1 MRKPSVK
8 TLRWCFDDPAA
19 ARRIFEMSRAE
30 LLETTAGAARDRECY
45 NAPETWDIRMHVLNA
60 AGGFHGLESLE
71 TERQSN
77 GYSADECAEYLNSG
91 DSYAP
96 TVIYWRGK
104 YRVQDIGTFIERSR
118 INWR

>member
-8 TLRWCFDDPAA
+8 TLRRCFDDPAA

-45 NAPETWDIRMHVLNA
+45 NAPETWDIRMHALNA
-60 AGGFHGLESLE
+60 AGGFHGVESLQ
-71 TERQSN
+71 TEST
-77 GYSADECAEYLNSG
+77 DEYAEYLNAG

-104 YRVQDIGTFIERSR
+104 YRIQSVGDFVECSRVQ
-118 INWR
+118 WR